1 MKIIRR
7 LSERNLF
14 VLALFWTI
22 AITVASLIS
31 VGEMPKVDLPGNDKT
46 IHFLFY
52 FVLTLLWYVA
62 LERKYKNRLLKFLI
76 VGASIIYGIIIEI
89 LQGVLTQ
96 NRQADVYDALTEG
109 KADAAL
115 AASLFHY
122 KELEIA
128 DLKDYLAGRGVP
140 VRR

>member
-96 NRQADVYDALTEG
+96 NRQADVYDALANSVG
-109 KADAAL
+109 AFLAL
-115 AASLFHY
+115 LVIFWLNSKTFQN
-122 KELEIA
+122 KF
-128 DLKDYLAGRGVP
+128 
-140 VRR
+140 

>member
-7 LSERNLF
+7 LSERNLI
-14 VLALFWTI
+14 VLALLWTI

-96 NRQADVYDALTEG
+96 NRQADVYDALANSAG
-109 KADAAL
+109 AFLAL
-115 AASLFHY
+115 LVIFWLNSKTFQN
-122 KELEIA
+122 KF
-128 DLKDYLAGRGVP
+128 
-140 VRR
+140 

>member
-14 VLALFWTI
+14 VLALLWPI

-62 LERKYKNRLLKFLI
+62 LERKYKNRLSHDLVCQPIMQNTGGLK
-76 VGASIIYGIIIEI
+76 
-89 LQGVLTQ
+89 
-96 NRQADVYDALTEG
+96 
-109 KADAAL
+109 
-115 AASLFHY
+115 
-122 KELEIA
+122 
-128 DLKDYLAGRGVP
+128 
-140 VRR
+140 

>member
-14 VLALFWTI
+14 VLALLWTI

-96 NRQADVYDALTEG
+96 NRQADVYDALANSAG
-109 KADAAL
+109 AFLAL
-115 AASLFHY
+115 LVIFWLNSKTFQN
-122 KELEIA
+122 KF
-128 DLKDYLAGRGVP
+128 
-140 VRR
+140 